1 MDYAFLLIGALM
13 VVFSVILI
21 DSSIR
26 SLRGQHDSRTTR
38 KSSESA
44 LNENTKVT
52 SELVKEVAV
61 LISKSDEYRK
71 SSEKEILT
79 ANKKIEKLES
89 SVIEMGKIQSQH
101 IPVVNGVRNIVWK
114 IFGSTLIG
122 MGCIAGLVA
131 GIIKMSSGE

>member
-1 MDYAFLLIGALM
+1 MSAELHKKVQILELKTETLEKGVDN
-13 VVFSVILI
+13 VV
-21 DSSIR
+21 
-26 SLRGQHDSRTTR
+26 
-38 KSSESA
+38 SA

-61 LISKSDEYRK
+61 LISKSDESRK
-71 SSEKEILT
+71 SSEKELLT

-89 SVIEMGKIQSQH
+89 SVIEMGKIQFQH

-122 MGCIAGLVA
+122 MGGIAGLVA
-131 GIIKMSSGE
+131 VIIKMSSGE

>member
-1 MDYAFLLIGALM
+1 MTAELHKKVQILELKTETLEKGVDS
-13 VVFSVILI
+13 VV
-21 DSSIR
+21 
-26 SLRGQHDSRTTR
+26 
-38 KSSESA
+38 SA

-61 LISKSDEYRK
+61 LISKSDESRK
-71 SSEKEILT
+71 SSEKELLT

-122 MGCIAGLVA
+122 MGGIAGLVA
-131 GIIKMSSGE
+131 VIIKMSSGE